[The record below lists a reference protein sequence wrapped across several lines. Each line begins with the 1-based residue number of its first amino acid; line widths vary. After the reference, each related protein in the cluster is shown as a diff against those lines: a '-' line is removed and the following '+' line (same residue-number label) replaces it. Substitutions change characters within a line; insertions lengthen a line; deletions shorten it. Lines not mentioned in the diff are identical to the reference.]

1 MADIHITNNFNAP
14 VGQHIDHVDRID
26 FRMDGDGN
34 FSFGHVDEM
43 GMVKNKPSNA
53 STDIPTAARM
63 AEAVEKT
70 IRDGYWWGNTAWC
83 VVFRVMQM
91 MGYKG
96 SQTDFVREV
105 DKWPFSYAI
114 QYKCN
119 IDSVGK
125 PLRKG
130 TMVRDVEYWQQDGAQ
145 PQYVRLAN
153 ELMKILQ

>member
-14 VGQHIDHVDRID
+14 VGQHIDHVDKIE
-26 FRMDGDGN
+26 FCMDGEGN

-43 GMVKNKPSNA
+43 KMTKGLSSQA
-53 STDIPTAARM
+53 STDFPSAERM

-70 IRDGYWWGNTAWC
+70 IRGGYWWGNTAWS
-83 VVFRVMQM
+83 VVYRVMQM
-91 MGYKG
+91 KGYKG

-105 DKWPFSYAI
+105 ETWPFSYKI
-114 QYKCN
+114 PYKCN

-130 TMVRDVEYWQQDGAQ
+130 TMVRDLEYWQQDGAQ
-145 PQYVRLAN
+145 AQYIRLGN
-153 ELMKILQ
+153 EMMKILR